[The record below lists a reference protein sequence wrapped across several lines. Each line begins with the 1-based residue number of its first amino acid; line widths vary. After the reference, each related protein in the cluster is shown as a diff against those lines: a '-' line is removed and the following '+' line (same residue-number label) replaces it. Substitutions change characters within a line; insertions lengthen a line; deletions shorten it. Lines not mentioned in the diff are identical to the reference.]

1 MGRKHRR
8 RVVYFN
14 NNTDTTTNDS
24 HEQVYLTPTGQ
35 STDSLESRQ
44 DAIEEKQAN
53 VEYQDELAEHNT
65 ELITQQ
71 DDNDVKEN
79 EYNYDTG
86 RRKYRRYMSKDVD
99 TKKLQRLAS
108 EALDRDVSSKDFQ
121 DELHDDGISKK
132 DYPKESLSDY
142 RDELAKKELPVK
154 DKDHDGDIDKDDAD
168 ITPAMGKMARYMQ

>member
-1 MGRKHRR
+1 MGRKRKR

-35 STDSLESRQ
+35 STDSLES
-44 DAIEEKQAN
+44 KQA
-53 VEYQDELAEHNT
+53 VVDSEKSDIEYQDALAEHNT
-65 ELITQQ
+65 ELITEQ
-71 DDNDVKEN
+71 DSNDVKEN

-99 TKKLQRLAS
+99 TKKLQKIAS
-108 EALDRDVSSKDFQ
+108 DALDRHVSRNDFQ

-132 DYPKESLSDY
+132 EYPKESLSDY
-142 RDELAKKELPVK
+142 RNELAKKEIPVK
-154 DKDHDGDIDKDDAD
+154 DKDYDGDIDKDDVD
-168 ITPAMGKMARYMQ
+168 VTPSMSKMSRYIQ